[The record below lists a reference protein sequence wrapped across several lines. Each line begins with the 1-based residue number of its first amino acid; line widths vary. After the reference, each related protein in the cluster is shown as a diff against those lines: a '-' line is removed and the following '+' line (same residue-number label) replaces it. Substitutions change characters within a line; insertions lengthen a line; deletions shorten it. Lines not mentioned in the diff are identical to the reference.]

1 MLLLLKC
8 RFYYYSGKVRPT
20 DQETTA
26 NEEITGYS
34 HFSRERGMLPY
45 VGARESQYM
54 VQEAERVRG
63 KHRQRAV
70 LWFL

>member
-1 MLLLLKC
+1 M
-8 RFYYYSGKVRPT
+8 RPT

-26 NEEITGYS
+26 NEEVTCYS
-34 HFSRERGMLPY
+34 HFSREWGMLHY
-45 VGARESQYM
+45 VGPWGSQYM

-63 KHRQRAV
+63 KHRQRPV